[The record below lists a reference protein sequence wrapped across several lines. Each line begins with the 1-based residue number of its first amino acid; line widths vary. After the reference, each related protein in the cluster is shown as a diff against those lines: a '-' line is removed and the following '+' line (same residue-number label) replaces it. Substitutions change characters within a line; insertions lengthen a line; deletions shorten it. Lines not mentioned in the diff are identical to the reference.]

1 MDITKMLHKRILVAE
16 KLQGFN
22 SKSTVEE
29 IKILEISPSGIWIK
43 IQNMNGNKYWKNYSD
58 INPIEVLEN
67 INLDKPNK

>member
-1 MDITKMLHKRILVAE
+1 MDITKLLHKRVLVAE

-58 INPIEVLEN
+58 INPIEVLN
-67 INLDKPNK
+67 CLDLDKPKQ